1 MLGRSRRLDSGDIGE
16 KAASHSILAIS
27 AARRSGRRV
36 QYLQYLNRFF
46 AGSSVE
52 AGIFI
57 MVLTTA
63 TFAGSDSMVK
73 VIGASVP
80 LLALLWVRYVFQ
92 TVVLAVWLMRRGVGG
107 LNGARPFRLQLLRA
121 ILLLL
126 NSASTFA
133 GLRYLPLPVTTSL
146 AMMAPLITTVLA
158 ATLLGENVARSK
170 WAMVILGFIGML
182 MVVRPGGGEFS
193 WAVCFPIA
201 AATTFACFQVV
212 SSKLSKTGDPMT
224 TNFLT
229 ALVATLMLSAL
240 LWTAQASLFPEM
252 KSVRFGS
259 WLLVLVMATLATTGH
274 SLMLQALR
282 RAPLAVLTPFGYAQL
297 AFATLFSWLFFGQVP
312 DLWMTL
318 GMLVIAC
325 SGIGTV
331 LLHARGRGA

>member
-1 MLGRSRRLDSGDIGE
+1 
-16 KAASHSILAIS
+16 
-27 AARRSGRRV
+27 
-36 QYLQYLNRFF
+36 
-46 AGSSVE
+46 
-52 AGIFI
+52 

-63 TFAGSDSMVK
+63 AFAGSDSMTK
-73 VIGASVP
+73 IIGSTVP

-92 TVVLAVWLMRRGVGG
+92 TVVLAVWLAKRGMRDFR
-107 LNGARPFRLQLLRA
+107 GARPFRLQLLRA

-158 ATLLGENVARSK
+158 ATLLNESVPGSK

-182 MVVRPGGGEFS
+182 MVVRPGSGEFS
-193 WAVCFPIA
+193 WTVFFPIA

-212 SSKLSKTGDPMT
+212 SSKLSKTGDAMT

-229 ALVATLMLSAL
+229 ALVATVTLSAL
-240 LWTAQASLFPEM
+240 LWAAQATLLPQIRN
-252 KSVRFGS
+252 VRFGS
-259 WLLVLVMATLATTGH
+259 WLLVLIMASLATLGH
-274 SLMLQALR
+274 MLMLQALR

-297 AFATLFSWLFFGQVP
+297 AFATLFSWAFFGQIP

-318 GMLVIAC
+318 GMLVIAL

-331 LLHARGRGA
+331 LLHARARGS

>member
-1 MLGRSRRLDSGDIGE
+1 MLTTS
-16 KAASHSILAIS
+16 
-27 AARRSGRRV
+27 ARRRKGRRV
-36 QYLQYLNRFF
+36 QYPRNFIRFF
-46 AGSSVE
+46 TGASVE
-52 AGIFI
+52 AGIFVMI
-57 MVLTTA
+57 LTTA
-63 TFAGSDSMVK
+63 AFAGSDSMVK
-73 VIGASVP
+73 VIGSSVP

-92 TVVLAVWLMRRGVGG
+92 TVVLAIWLIRRGVAGF
-107 LNGARPFRLQLLRA
+107 NGARPFRLQLLRA

-158 ATLLGENVARSK
+158 ATLLSENVARSR
-170 WAMVILGFIGML
+170 WAMVILGFVGML
-182 MVVRPGGGEFS
+182 MVVRPGGGQFS

-212 SSKLSKTGDPMT
+212 SSKLSKTGDPMI

-240 LWTAQASLFPEM
+240 LWAAQATLFPEIQ
-252 KSVRFGS
+252 SVRFGS
-259 WLLVLVMATLATTGH
+259 WLLVLVMASLATTGH
-274 SLMLQALR
+274 SLMLQAFR

-331 LLHARGRGA
+331 LLHARARGA

>member
-1 MLGRSRRLDSGDIGE
+1 MERPRYFSRFSLPADS
-16 KAASHSILAIS
+16 A
-27 AARRSGRRV
+27 
-36 QYLQYLNRFF
+36 Q
-46 AGSSVE
+46 
-52 AGIFI
+52 AGIFL

-63 TFAGSDSMVK
+63 AFAGSDSMTK
-73 VIGASVP
+73 VIGSTVP

-92 TVVLAVWLMRRGVGG
+92 TVVLALWLAKRGVRDFR
-107 LNGARPFRLQLLRA
+107 GARPFRLQLLRA
-121 ILLLL
+121 LLLLL

-158 ATLLGENVARSK
+158 ATLLDESVPRSR

-182 MVVRPGGGEFS
+182 MVVRPGSGDFS
-193 WAVCFPIA
+193 WPIFFPLA

-212 SSKLSKTGDPMT
+212 SSKLSKSGDAMT

-229 ALVATLMLSAL
+229 AVVATLALSAL
-240 LWTAQASLFPEM
+240 LWAAQASLLPEI
-252 KSVRFGS
+252 KTVRFGS
-259 WLLVLVMATLATTGH
+259 WLLVLIMASLATTGH

-297 AFATLFSWLFFGQVP
+297 AFATLFSWAFFGQVP
-312 DLWMTL
+312 NLWMAL
-318 GMLVIAC
+318 GMLVIAA

-331 LLHARGRGA
+331 LLHARARGS